1 MDELSLVTGGAG
13 FIGSHLVE
21 DLVRRSRPVRVLDDL
36 STGLRAN
43 LTHLSPAAELIEG
56 SLTDPA
62 AVARAVRGAGVVYH
76 LGALASVARSV
87 ENPAAT
93 HAACATG
100 TLNLLDAARK
110 AGVRRVVYAASSSAY
125 GGFAGSGAQGED
137 LPVAAKSPYAAAKLA
152 GELYMQAFAHAYG
165 LETVRLRFFNIF
177 GPRQRS
183 DSPYSGVIALFTA
196 AMIRGEAPSV
206 HGDGKQSRDFT
217 YVANAVQA
225 LTRAAEAPEASGN
238 VYNVGTGRSVSVL
251 ELVAALNR
259 ILGKNLDPVF
269 GPTRAGDVKFS
280 RADISRARQDLGYEP
295 AVSFED
301 GLKRTVEWYIKGA
314 GRGNEPAAASRR

>member
-21 DLVRRSRPVRVLDDL
+21 DLVRRGRPVRVLDDL

-43 LTHLSPAAELIEG
+43 IAHLPSVELVEG
-56 SLTDPA
+56 SLTDSA
-62 AVARAVRGAGVVYH
+62 AVGRAVQGAGVVYH

-87 ENPAAT
+87 EAPAVT

-100 TLNLLDAARK
+100 TLNVLDAARK
-110 AGVRRVVYAASSSAY
+110 SGVRRVVYAASSSAY
-125 GGFAGSGAQGED
+125 GGHSSPGGQTED
-137 LPVAAKSPYAAAKLA
+137 LPAVAKSPYAAAKLA
-152 GELYMQAFAHAYG
+152 GELYMQAFAHTYG

-196 AMIRGEAPSV
+196 AMASGRAPSI
-206 HGDGKQSRDFT
+206 HGDGLQSRDFT
-217 YVANAVQA
+217 FVANAVQA
-225 LTRAAEAPEASGN
+225 LTRAAQAPDASGN
-238 VYNVGTGRSVSVL
+238 VYNVGTGRSVNLL
-251 ELVAALNR
+251 ELVAALNAV
-259 ILGKNLDPVF
+259 LGADLKPTF
-269 GPTRAGDVKFS
+269 APTRAGDVKFS
-280 RADISRARQDLGYEP
+280 KADIRRTRADLGYDP

-301 GLKRTVEWYIKGA
+301 GLRQTVEWHLRTRSVAVGA
-314 GRGNEPAAASRR
+314 A